1 LALFLLALAAL
12 CVAVAR
18 PHVHRLV
25 PRERA
30 TTILVIDASRSMESR
45 DIKPSRLGAAQEA
58 VRTFLERVP
67 KRMRVGLI
75 VFAGD
80 AQVAAPPT
88 TDRDLV
94 RESAADI
101 DRFAGFG
108 GTAIGDALA
117 AAAELGAQAVAD
129 GNASVAAADTRSGPT
144 HGLVSILFLSDGAQ
158 TRGTLLPLEGADR
171 AKAAGI
177 PVYTVAL
184 GTPHGTVNVGGGFGG
199 GDFSGPR
206 RVPPDPATLRA
217 IAQRTGGK
225 FFAARSSDSLQ
236 AASGSLARGSA
247 ALWPDAR
254 SPRLPRRRSGAT
266 DRRGLPPRAGLRGAL
281 DVIATRE
288 RARGRRVGL
297 GRTDRSAVVC
307 PAFARPLW
315 LCSTGD
321 KPSSGRRSA
330 LWVCLVRP
338 ATPRRDTDT
347 TMLDRALA
355 DTSRRSLPCG
365 RAETLQA
372 RPSETFFP
380 TCVCHGKSADS

>member
-1 LALFLLALAAL
+1 MTFGHPLLLLTLLVVPAAIGLFVLAERRRMRYAIRFTNLEVLAGVVGGRGWRRFVPLALFLLALAAL

-18 PHVHRLV
+18 PHVNRLV

-88 TDRDLV
+88 TDRELV
-94 RESAADI
+94 RESVADI

-184 GTPHGTVNVGGGFGG
+184 GTPHGTINFGGGGGFG

-217 IAQRTGGK
+217 IAQRTGGQ

-236 AASGSLARGSA
+236 AAYRKLGSRLGRTPGRSEVTFAFLAGAAVLLTAAGLLSA
-247 ALWPDAR
+247 RR
-254 SPRLPRRRSGAT
+254 SPRLP
-266 DRRGLPPRAGLRGAL
+266 
-281 DVIATRE
+281 
-288 RARGRRVGL
+288 
-297 GRTDRSAVVC
+297 
-307 PAFARPLW
+307 
-315 LCSTGD
+315 
-321 KPSSGRRSA
+321 
-330 LWVCLVRP
+330 
-338 ATPRRDTDT
+338 
-347 TMLDRALA
+347 
-355 DTSRRSLPCG
+355 
-365 RAETLQA
+365 
-372 RPSETFFP
+372 
-380 TCVCHGKSADS
+380 